1 MTPPFELYIATR
13 YLLARRRQAFISL
26 ISAVSTAGVA
36 VGVMALVVA
45 MALLTGMQQE
55 LRDRIIGASAHVYVW
70 KITGGGFGDV
80 SEEAARLMG
89 VPGVVGAAPS
99 ITGKAVATTPGGE
112 AFISL
117 KGVDPE
123 LEATVTEVGS
133 SVRHGSLQALQD
145 VHDESLFGG
154 VVIGEDLALT
164 LGAFVGDTISVLTP
178 ESATLSPVGP
188 MLRPRPAQGG
198 WHLQPRVVRVRQRVR
213 VCHPGRGRSV
223 VQHGP
228 GRDDGAA
235 RRWTSTMRPEV
246 AHAVE
251 TLAGG
256 YVAQDWAQMNQALFS
271 ALRLE
276 RLAIAI
282 TIGLIMMVA
291 ALNIVASLILL
302 VMEKSRDIAILKTM
316 GASSDSIRSIFVM
329 QGGIIGAVGTAIG
342 AVSGVVISYLADRY
356 KLIQVPIDVYDIA
369 WIPFTVEPVH
379 FLPRRRRLAG
389 DLPARHDLSVAS
401 GVPSR
406 PGRGAPVSI
415 VPFLDVRAL
424 AKSYTVGGRQLV
436 VLRGLDLGV
445 DQDSLSG

>member
-1 MTPPFELYIATR
+1 MTLPFELYIATR

-26 ISAVSTAGVA
+26 ISAVSTTGVA

-70 KITGGGFGDV
+70 KITGGGFDDV
-80 SEEAARLMG
+80 GEDAARLMR

-117 KGVDPE
+117 KGIDPA

-133 SVRHGSLQALQD
+133 SVRHGSLQALHE
-145 VHDESLFGG
+145 VHDETLFGG
-154 VVIGEDLALT
+154 VVIGEDLAQT

-188 MLRPRPAQGG
+188 MLRPRRLKVVGIFSLGLYEYDSAFGFVTLDVAG
-198 WHLQPRVVRVRQRVR
+198 RLFNTDRVEMMELRVVDLYDA
-213 VCHPGRGRSV
+213 HEV
-223 VQHGP
+223 V
-228 GRDDGAA
+228 D
-235 RRWTSTMRPEV
+235 
-246 AHAVE
+246 AVE
-251 TLAGG
+251 TLGGG
-256 YVAQDWAQMNQALFS
+256 YVAQDWAQNNQALFS

-316 GASSDSIRSIFVM
+316 GASSGSIRSIFVM

-342 AVSGVVISYLADRY
+342 AVSGVVISYVADRY

-369 WIPFTVEPVH
+369 WIPFTVEPVD
-379 FLPRRRRLAG
+379 FLLVIGASLAIC
-389 DLPARHDLSVAS
+389 LLATIY
-401 GVPSR
+401 PSR
-406 PGRGAPVSI
+406 QASRLDPVE
-415 VPFLDVRAL
+415 AL
-424 AKSYTVGGRQLV
+424 RYQ
-436 VLRGLDLGV
+436 
-445 DQDSLSG
+445 

>member
-188 MLRPRPAQGG
+188 MLRPRRLKVVGIFSLGLYEYDSAFGFVTLDVAG
-198 WHLQPRVVRVRQRVR
+198 RLFNTDRVEMMELRVV
-213 VCHPGRGRSV
+213 
-223 VQHGP
+223 
-228 GRDDGAA
+228 DLYDA
-235 RRWTSTMRPEV
+235 PEV

-379 FLPRRRRLAG
+379 FLLVVGASLVICLLATIY
-389 DLPARHDLSVAS
+389 
-401 GVPSR
+401 PSR
-406 PGRGAPVSI
+406 QASRLDPVE
-415 VPFLDVRAL
+415 AL
-424 AKSYTVGGRQLV
+424 RYQ
-436 VLRGLDLGV
+436 
-445 DQDSLSG
+445 

>member
-1 MTPPFELYIATR
+1 
-13 YLLARRRQAFISL
+13 
-26 ISAVSTAGVA
+26 
-36 VGVMALVVA
+36 
-45 MALLTGMQQE
+45 
-55 LRDRIIGASAHVYVW
+55 
-70 KITGGGFGDV
+70 
-80 SEEAARLMG
+80 MG

-188 MLRPRPAQGG
+188 MLRPRRLKVVGIFSLGLYEYDSAFGFVTLDVAG
-198 WHLQPRVVRVRQRVR
+198 RLFNTDRVEMMELRVV
-213 VCHPGRGRSV
+213 
-223 VQHGP
+223 
-228 GRDDGAA
+228 DLYDA
-235 RRWTSTMRPEV
+235 PEV

-369 WIPFTVEPVH
+369 WIPVH
-379 FLPRRRRLAG
+379 GRAGPLPPRRRRLAG